1 MNINAAHVAGVIQSE
16 TGAKVAV
23 TCENGAVTVTGEGF
37 SITYTGPASFSAFR
51 RWLVEHSL
59 VTA

>member
-1 MNINAAHVAGVIQSE
+1 MNINAAFVAGIIESE
-16 TGAKVAV
+16 TGTKVTV

-37 SITYTGPASFSAFR
+37 SVTYTGPASFSAFR

-59 VTA
+59 VAA